1 MLGVLGIKYPLHFLT
16 FQPLELRK
24 ESTALLLSMR
34 WEYTIMNTSDR
45 E

>member
-1 MLGVLGIKYPLHFLT
+1 MLRVLGIKYPLHFLT

-24 ESTALLLSMR
+24 ESTALLLGMR
-34 WEYTIMNTSDR
+34 WGHTIVTTSDR